1 MLTARSQAQFLA
13 RQWGLPA
20 TGTTAEIAQRVAIVS
35 QHPAAWSRED
45 FAAILPYLSVH
56 QDVQAK
62 VIGEHVE
69 SILRDGL
76 RSGMVDA
83 AAHLEPGGRT
93 WTWAKGYTG
102 RDAFVFVSGGLQFL
116 RPDGPHL
123 APRNRPIF
131 HARPVAGGSLWDAL
145 ATALTPADVGG
156 TPVRPSAA
164 EVVAVGDLFWY
175 DDHRIA
181 TVHAVNFGRAE
192 IKIEGYVDGRP
203 STRMGA
209 ISIGECKLMMR
220 AGRARFQDGCLVP
233 PFDVFAV
240 AKAGCDVEASADA
253 LTKRLHPRMG

>member
-1 MLTARSQAQFLA
+1 MLSRGALQLSA

-20 TGTTAEIAQRVAIVS
+20 TGPTDEIARRVAVVTS
-35 QHPAAWSRED
+35 HPSGWTADD
-45 FAAILPYLSVH
+45 FMIILPYLSVH
-56 QDVQAK
+56 QDVQATTL
-62 VIGEHVE
+62 GANVE

-83 AAHLEPGGRT
+83 AAHLEPGART
-93 WTWAKGYTG
+93 WSWAKGYTG
-102 RDAFVFVSGGLQFL
+102 RDAFVFVSGGLQYL

-123 APRNRPIF
+123 AARNRPIF
-131 HARPVAGGSLWDAL
+131 HARPVARGSLWDAL

-156 TPVRPSAA
+156 TPVKPSAA

-181 TVHAVNFGRAE
+181 TVHAVNFGRAD